1 MKVWYK
7 NSAIIITA
15 ILVFVL
21 LISVLSGRSSQNT
34 TSTQSPT
41 PSPTATVQSTSTDE
55 KEQQQRDFLK
65 LYKDTLGIVYP
76 IKKIFYS
83 TNGLLTKVPS
93 TTSYQNYKNAEETYK
108 KCSVYFTFA
117 STPVSLKNF
126 EKDFEQSYREL
137 SSACVMLQ
145 EDAKY
150 MADYINTNNM
160 ESYRKSQ
167 EELKKGP
174 IKIISNA
181 ISRLVYGVGEKIGID
196 IKPLNDEF
204 KEMSERIPKEFEA
217 KYGK

>member
-1 MKVWYK
+1 MKKIVL
-7 NSAIIITA
+7 IGIGIMIFLGLVTA
-15 ILVFVL
+15 KSDKTIDKSNKP
-21 LISVLSGRSSQNT
+21 SVSS
-34 TSTQSPT
+34 
-41 PSPTATVQSTSTDE
+41 SPTATTQSTSGDE
-55 KEQQQRDFLK
+55 NEQQRRDFLK
-65 LYKDTLGIVYP
+65 LYKETIDIVYP

-83 TNGLLTKVPS
+83 TNGLLTKVPT
-93 TTSYQNYKNAEETYK
+93 TTSYLNYKNAEETYK

-117 STPVSLKNF
+117 STPMSLKDFKN
-126 EKDFEQSYREL
+126 DFEQSYREL
-137 SSACVMLQ
+137 SIACTILQ

-181 ISRLVYGVGEKIGID
+181 ISRLVYGVGEKIGVD

-204 KEMSERIPKEFEA
+204 KEMSERIPKDFEA
-217 KYGK
+217 EYGK

>member
-1 MKVWYK
+1 MKKIFLIGIGVM
-7 NSAIIITA
+7 IFLGLITA
-15 ILVFVL
+15 KPDKTTDKSDKP
-21 LISVLSGRSSQNT
+21 SVS
-34 TSTQSPT
+34 
-41 PSPTATVQSTSTDE
+41 PSPTATAQSAPGDE
-55 KEQQQRDFLK
+55 KEQQQGDFLK
-65 LYKDTLGIVYP
+65 LYKETIDIVYP

-83 TNGLLTKVPS
+83 TNGLLTKVPT
-93 TTSYQNYKNAEETYK
+93 TTSYLNYKNAEETYK

-117 STPVSLKNF
+117 STPVSLKAFKN
-126 EKDFEQSYREL
+126 DFEQSFREL
-137 SSACVMLQ
+137 SIACTILQ

-181 ISRLVYGVGEKIGID
+181 ISRLVYGVGEKIGVD

-204 KEMSERIPKEFEA
+204 KEMSERIPRDFEA
-217 KYGK
+217 EYGK

>member
-1 MKVWYK
+1 MKK
-7 NSAIIITA
+7 IILIAIGIII
-15 ILVFVL
+15 LL
-21 LISVLSGRSSQNT
+21 GLISLKKPKIDNKSVQPASSSPT
-34 TSTQSPT
+34 TTQSI
-41 PSPTATVQSTSTDE
+41 ATSTDE

-65 LYKDTLGIVYP
+65 LYKDTIDIVYP

-83 TNGLLTKVPS
+83 TNGLLTKVPT
-93 TTSYQNYKNAEETYK
+93 TTSYLNYKNAEETYK
-108 KCSVYFTFA
+108 KCSVYFT
-117 STPVSLKNF
+117 LKNF

-137 SSACVMLQ
+137 SIACVILQ

-204 KEMSERIPKEFEA
+204 KEMSERIPKDFEA
-217 KYGK
+217 EYGK